1 MKKTMLC
8 LLLGGLM
15 LSNTSCGEKKEK
27 EAEEAATEQ
36 AAPVVENDTVKEEQP
51 EPATEMEAKTEEK
64 AEPVKEPAK
73 EASGIYGTYTLTD
86 MIPDAGDKTLTEQ
99 DEKYIKDSK
108 ERTLNKTTL
117 TLNSDGT
124 FTREFPHPSGDGSMS
139 KWTGTFKLDEKAG
152 TLNMVAEMK
161 GKKTPI
167 DFKIVEKTNKKLSLK
182 TSFGQIDMVYVYTKK

>member
-1 MKKTMLC
+1 MLC

-27 EAEEAATEQ
+27 DAEESATEQ
-36 AAPVVENDTVKEEQP
+36 VAPEAETATEAVTEEQS
-51 EPATEMEAKTEEK
+51 EPAAEMEAKTEEK
-64 AEPVKEPAK
+64 AEPAK
-73 EASGIYGTYTLTD
+73 EVAKAATGIYGTYVMTD
-86 MIPDAGDKTLTEQ
+86 MIPDSGDKTLTEQ

-152 TLNMVAEMK
+152 TLNMIAEMK
-161 GKKTPI
+161 GKKMPI
-167 DFKIVEKTNKKLSLK
+167 DFKIVSKTDKKLSLK